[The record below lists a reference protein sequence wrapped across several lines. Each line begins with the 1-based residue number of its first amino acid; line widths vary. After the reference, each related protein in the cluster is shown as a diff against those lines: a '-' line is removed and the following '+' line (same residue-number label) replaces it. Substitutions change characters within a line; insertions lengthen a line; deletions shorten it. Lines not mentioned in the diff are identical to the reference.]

1 MEKKENNSKELEKDS
16 PTSVVANDTSD
27 NNKIAEDSKEKVDD
41 AKKEK
46 KNSNTKEDKAK
57 LQRKQQLKEQRNKFA
72 IENDF
77 DLQRKQL
84 LENRRVRKS
93 FVVNG
98 VILLVGV
105 GLALFLAS
113 IIHTYFV
120 GLAIPVLGITVYK
133 IVREFLGLSKLK
145 SAYEL
150 RKMLIIEQARKVHNE
165 KNKQIIEAYK
175 AEKQRIKSLKR
186 LPYRILNYVSFL
198 ISMFS
203 IIFFFF
209 ILDIGIAP
217 TALVLFGLFTV
228 TYFITGI
235 LMMVVF
241 YMISENKQRESKL
254 KLEEEKNRLL
264 FEERIRNEE
273 VVRVKLEKE
282 RRKYEE
288 EERLRIEEQIRRAKE
303 EEEKARLEAEIKVI
317 EDEKARIKAEEKE
330 RKLKEREEREK
341 AKQNMIKDSRFMRQ
355 DYLPPAPSRA
365 EIAKDIEVLRNEFD
379 KNLLDEIGNRFDDL
393 NISGIEYFS
402 NKEKIKEEY
411 AAGMTFP
418 DVDLSDEGLEIEIDN
433 SLLQTAKKET
443 VRETDVL
450 TDFDTA
456 DIEEAK
462 TKIFEN
468 AKRLKTQKSQ
478 IDTDDEI
485 TTKDLVKEV
494 ARKMSSPTT
503 VKKNEPAKP
512 TSSNESSSNGKNVSG
527 KSFMVIKQMLKDN

>member
-1 MEKKENNSKELEKDS
+1 MEKKENNSKELEKDI